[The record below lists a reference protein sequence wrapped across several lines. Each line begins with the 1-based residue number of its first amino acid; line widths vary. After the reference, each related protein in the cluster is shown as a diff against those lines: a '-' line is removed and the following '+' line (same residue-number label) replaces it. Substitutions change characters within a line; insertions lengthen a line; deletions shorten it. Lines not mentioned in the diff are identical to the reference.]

1 MNKHDFRK
9 PLIAIGTAAALL
21 LSAVPAMAE
30 PSVSTPPSDQLEAQ
44 HEQERGH
51 WGRDHHDG
59 KNSEERK
66 ARKLK
71 HLQEAAGYFGIS
83 TEGKSA
89 EQLIKELKA
98 AREADPAKWE
108 KFKGEMKAKRL
119 ARLQEKASALGIKTE
134 GKSAKQLREEICK
147 KRGMKD
153 EQDKPNA
160 EPQPGAKA
168 KT

>member
-1 MNKHDFRK
+1 MNKHGFRK

-21 LSAVPAMAE
+21 LSAVPALAQQIA
-30 PSVSTPPSDQLEAQ
+30 TPPSDQLEAQ
-44 HEQERGH
+44 HEQERNH
-51 WGRDHHDG
+51 WGGDHHFG
-59 KNSEERK
+59 KNGEEHK

-98 AREADPAKWE
+98 ARDADPAKWE
-108 KFKGEMKAKRL
+108 KFKAEMKAKRL
-119 ARLQEKASALGIKTE
+119 AKLQEKAAALGIKTE

-147 KRGMKD
+147 KHG
-153 EQDKPNA
+153 QDKPNTDVT
-160 EPQPGAKA
+160 PLPGAKA
-168 KT
+168 KS